1 MSGRKQSFATN
12 ANHFARV
19 FLAVVFCMALLPFQ
33 AGASPDPDD
42 IVVVGFKGDV
52 RISMGGTPQ
61 SVRAG
66 GTLALPAA
74 IRTGHDGSVDLR
86 QGDTT
91 IGVGPDTQLDFPAP
105 SQEGALF
112 DRIVQPTGSAFYNVA
127 PRGSNRLRVET
138 PFLVAVIKGT
148 QFNVAVE
155 QDSSTISLFEGRL
168 QVLTPDTS
176 AAVELNAG
184 EIAIRH
190 SKDDVIRVIQMKDR
204 TTPAAQAKVGSGA
217 PATTV
222 TDTADKSPRLPR
234 APSPLDD
241 DVDVIID
248 SSKPGSAVDS
258 ADGTVSVDVSGKV
271 SGLPGTQIA
280 LDAGTDLGAAGVD
293 AAAGAA
299 IDLGAGTVDAAVDTA
314 VDPGTGT
321 VDAAVDTAVDLGGT
335 GVDAGLGVDAAVDAS
350 SAIIDSSVDAGLS
363 GTDAS
368 VDIGADLS
376 GVDAGLD
383 LGLDVL
389 GTEVDL
395 GLSGAPA
402 PAETD
407 TSTDSGG
414 LLGGILR
421 PLGR

>member
-12 ANHFARV
+12 ANHFARL
-19 FLAVVFCMALLPFQ
+19 FLAVVFCLALLPLQ

-52 RISMGGTPQ
+52 RISMQGTPQ

-86 QGDTT
+86 QGETT
-91 IGVGPDTQLDFPAP
+91 IGVGPDTQLDFPAL
-105 SQEGALF
+105 SQAGALF
-112 DRIVQPTGSAFYNVA
+112 DRVVQPIGSAFYNVA
-127 PRGSNRLRVET
+127 PRGSSRLRVET
-138 PFLVAVIKGT
+138 PYLVAVIKGT

-176 AAVELNAG
+176 AAVELTAG

-204 TTPAAQAKVGSGA
+204 TTPAAEPKGGSGVA
-217 PATTV
+217 ATTV
-222 TDTADKSPRLPR
+222 TDTA
-234 APSPLDD
+234 
-241 DVDVIID
+241 
-248 SSKPGSAVDS
+248 VDS
-258 ADGTVSVDVSGKV
+258 GDGTVSVDVSGKV
-271 SGLPGTQIA
+271 SGLPDTQIA
-280 LDAGTDLGAAGVD
+280 VDAETDLGAASVD
-293 AAAGAA
+293 AAA
-299 IDLGAGTVDAAVDTA
+299 DAAVDP
-314 VDPGTGT
+314 VTGT
-321 VDAAVDTAVDLGGT
+321 VDTATDATVDPGGT
-335 GVDAGLGVDAAVDAS
+335 GVDAGLGGDAAVDAS
-350 SAIIDSSVDAGLS
+350 ATTIDASVDAGLL

-376 GVDAGLD
+376 GADAGLD
-383 LGLDVL
+383 LGLG
-389 GTEVDL
+389 GTPV
-395 GLSGAPA
+395 

-407 TSTDSGG
+407 AGADSGG
-414 LLGGILR
+414 LLDGALNR
-421 PLGR
+421 LGL